1 MFKKSLLLL
10 AFAMLSTIANSQ
22 EFSFGVNAGYLNI
35 NASVENE
42 VDRINVSESAS
53 GFYIGGLGEL
63 MLSENFRLE
72 AAVNYG
78 NVEET
83 NFLMV
88 PVLAKLYVAQSNV
101 YFQAGP
107 QITFLLEDTFGFLN
121 TVGLDLSGGVGYD
134 INDSF
139 FISGRYSYEIT
150 NRVPSK
156 HRDGIYNDINGQ
168 YHSLNLG
175 VGYKF

>member
-10 AFAMLSTIANSQ
+10 AFAMLSITANSQ

-35 NASVENE
+35 NAAVENE
-42 VDRINVSESAS
+42 VDRINISESAS
-53 GFYIGGLGEL
+53 GFYIGALGEL
-63 MLSENFRLE
+63 MLNENFGLE

-78 NVEET
+78 NVENT

-101 YFQAGP
+101 FFQAGP
-107 QITFLLEDTFGFLN
+107 QVTFLLEDTFGFLN

-134 INDSF
+134 INENF
-139 FISGRYSYEIT
+139 FVSGRYSYEIT
-150 NRVPSK
+150 NRIPSK
-156 HRDGIYNDINGQ
+156 HRDGIYDGINGQ
-168 YHSLNLG
+168 YHSLNVGL
-175 VGYKF
+175 GYKF

>member
-1 MFKKSLLLL
+1 MFKRSLLLL
-10 AFAMLSTIANSQ
+10 TFAVLSINANSQ
-22 EFSFGVNAGYLNI
+22 EFSFGANAGYLNI

-53 GFYIGGLGEL
+53 GFYIGAIGEL
-63 MLSENFRLE
+63 MLSQNFGLE

-88 PVLAKLYVAQSNV
+88 PVLAKLYVAQSKV

-107 QITFLLEDTFGFLN
+107 QVTFLLEDTFGFLN
-121 TVGLDLSGGVGYD
+121 TVGIDLSGGVGYD
-134 INDSF
+134 INENF
-139 FISGRYSYEIT
+139 FVSGRYSYEIT
-150 NRVPSK
+150 NRIPSK
-156 HRDGIYNDINGQ
+156 HRDGIYEDINGQ
-168 YHSLNLG
+168 YHSLNIGL
-175 VGYKF
+175 GYKF